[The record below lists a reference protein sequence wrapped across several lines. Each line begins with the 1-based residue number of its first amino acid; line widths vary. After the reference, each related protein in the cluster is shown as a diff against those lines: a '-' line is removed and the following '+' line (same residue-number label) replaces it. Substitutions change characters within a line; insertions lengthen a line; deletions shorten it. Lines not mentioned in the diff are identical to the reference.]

1 MKRISYGGASFL
13 TADRV
18 ADSLLLLVAAIR
30 DCHSAEVVELP
41 AVGSDGEPVV
51 VQLVVS
57 PTSEIISMSEAA
69 PGERPGT
76 APGTEPGGTKPRRTK
91 AGGTEPGITELEAT
105 KVVDYLL
112 DRIQDLSASGAPTKF
127 ETKAEADSDG
137 WDDPQVP

>member
-30 DCHSAEVVELP
+30 DCHGAEMVELP

-57 PTSEIISMSEAA
+57 PSSEIISMSEGE
-69 PGERPGT
+69 PGAEP
-76 APGTEPGGTKPRRTK
+76 AGTERDT
-91 AGGTEPGITELEAT
+91 TE
-105 KVVDYLL
+105 VVDYLL
-112 DRIQDLSASGAPTKF
+112 ERIQDLSASGSPTHF
-127 ETKAEADSDG
+127 ETKAERDSDG
-137 WDDPQVP
+137 WDDPDIS

>member
-57 PTSEIISMSEAA
+57 PTSEIISMSEDAPAA
-69 PGERPGT
+69 DPGR
-76 APGTEPGGTKPRRTK
+76 
-91 AGGTEPGITELEAT
+91 TEPGITELEAT
-105 KVVDYLL
+105 QVVDYLL
-112 DRIQDLSASGAPTKF
+112 DRIQDLSVSGSPTKF

-137 WDDPQVP
+137 WDEPEPA